1 MQRRRVEITTERR
14 SSNVDVGGYIVLFA
28 DAAPLL
34 YDDDNVK

>member
-1 MQRRRVEITTERR
+1 MQRRRVEITTER

-34 YDDDNVK
+34 YYDDNVK